1 MFMSKFDMIIGYTG
15 IKKELQQVADT
26 LKNCEAYEKLNV
38 SLPREL
44 LLYGEPGV
52 GKSLM
57 ASALIEASERSVF
70 ACRKDKT
77 NGDFVNEIRKVF
89 NKAIEN
95 APLIVYLDDL
105 DKFANGDENHR
116 DAEEYVTVQS
126 CIDEVKEKGVC
137 GRRIYK
143 DWEEWRR

>member
-38 SLPREL
+38 SPPREL

-57 ASALIEASERSVF
+57 AKI
-70 ACRKDKT
+70 
-77 NGDFVNEIRKVF
+77 
-89 NKAIEN
+89 
-95 APLIVYLDDL
+95 Y
-105 DKFANGDENHR
+105 HR
-116 DAEEYVTVQS
+116 
-126 CIDEVKEKGVC
+126 
-137 GRRIYK
+137 
-143 DWEEWRR
+143 

>member
-1 MFMSKFDMIIGYTG
+1 MSKFDMIIGYTG

-38 SLPREL
+38 SPPREL

-105 DKFANGDENHR
+105 DKFANGVNTDQTEHT
-116 DAEEYVTVQS
+116 A
-126 CIDEVKEKGVC
+126 
-137 GRRIYK
+137 RRFSAWLPPIQCTLSGHQCMLIIQV
-143 DWEEWRR
+143 